1 MSKGGYAIIDFK
13 DKELLVG
20 SNTDVVE
27 EVKLIEEAFK
37 NGKPIIMSNF
47 VLSGKKYFNVYAD
60 FSGSA
65 VLAKYTRIEDNV
77 YTSFV
82 VNSTQHYLTIS
93 TGILT
98 KQ

>member
-13 DKELLVG
+13 DKELSVG
-20 SNTDVVE
+20 SNTNVID

-47 VLSGKKYFNVYAD
+47 KIDGKKYINVYAD
-60 FSGSA
+60 FSGSNG
-65 VLAKYTRIEDNV
+65 LAKYTRIEDNV

-93 TGILT
+93 TGTLT
-98 KQ
+98 KS